1 MIDWIIIII
10 IYIYHFESSLKLFY
24 LTYDLNFFSDQ
35 SNKNIIG
42 MSIIIKS
49 YIVFVQL

>member
-10 IYIYHFESSLKLFY
+10 IYIISNLVWNFSIWLF
-24 LTYDLNFFSDQ
+24 DLNFFPDQ